1 QLIGI
6 PMDALSGY
14 TTRMVNAGNI
24 QNKGIELMADI
35 RILTNSNSLTWSI
48 VANYSKNEN
57 KIIDIASDLGD
68 DEYTLG
74 AFDDLFIRATSGS
87 LYGDIYGTRLL
98 RVKDAASPHFGQ
110 LLLNSS
116 GLPQRDAEIVKLG
129 NQQAKGMMGINNTF
143 NYKNFGLSFLID

>member
-1 QLIGI
+1 MVEKMGGSLPGWINYGKLRASHASVGNDLAPYNLYNGYEIRKDPNSNAYAIRNSILKDENVVSELIKSLEFGAEARLFNNRLGLDFTWYKSNATNQLIGI

-57 KIIDIASDLGD
+57 KI
-68 DEYTLG
+68 
-74 AFDDLFIRATSGS
+74 
-87 LYGDIYGTRLL
+87 
-98 RVKDAASPHFGQ
+98 
-110 LLLNSS
+110 
-116 GLPQRDAEIVKLG
+116 
-129 NQQAKGMMGINNTF
+129 
-143 NYKNFGLSFLID
+143 